1 MGREFELKYAATP
14 EILRAIQAE
23 YGTMEIIAME
33 TAYYD
38 SRDQHFSSRKMTL
51 RLRKENGVTVCT
63 LKTPLAEGGRGEWEC
78 PASNIRQ
85 GLSQLLR
92 QGAPIAASPE
102 DMELQEVCGARF
114 TRLAIQLPAGDG
126 TVELA
131 LDQGVLLGGDRK
143 TDLCEVEVEQKTCSD
158 AAAIAFAAALAK
170 KYGLQPEP
178 RSKFRRALAL
188 MKGA

>member
-14 EILRAIQAE
+14 EILRAIQAK

-33 TAYYD
+33 TTYYD
-38 SRDQHFSSRKMTL
+38 SRDQYFSSRKMTL

-78 PASNIRQ
+78 PATDIRQ
-85 GLSQLLR
+85 GLSQLLW
-92 QGAPIAASPE
+92 QGAPIAALPE

-170 KYGLQPEP
+170 KYGLQSEP

-188 MKGA
+188 TKGA